1 MRKRL
6 SEPGFLLPG
15 FAEGH
20 RPSPTSCYAV
30 TTGVLRGGVVGV
42 LLNAGAAAA
51 AVAVGPS

>member
-30 TTGVLRGGVVGV
+30 TTGVLRGGVEGV

-51 AVAVGPS
+51 AVAAGPS